1 MMTDKQ
7 INDLLDRFMA
17 GETSEQ
23 EERLLA
29 DYFCKRT
36 DIPDEWAAYAVM
48 FRGFRQSADD
58 EHKTS
63 SIYKPGTTGGHCEVP
78 SSRFQHRR
86 WMAAAAAIL
95 LLLGLWWYMPERES
109 QTETVAKKETPA
121 PKPTAQPA
129 AEETTQ
135 QVAVVAEVPK
145 PARKVRAAK
154 PHDAVEAEPAEVTVS
169 EAEAVAEVVTE
180 IDDPA
185 TDLLNIDMAA
195 VQQQGAE
202 LRTALAI
209 MNQELFESE

>member
-29 DYFCKRT
+29 DYFCTRT
-36 DIPDEWAAYAVM
+36 DIPEEWAAYAVM
-48 FRGFRQSADD
+48 FRGFRLTAA
-58 EHKTS
+58 H
-63 SIYKPGTTGGHCEVP
+63 EVP
-78 SSRFQHRR
+78 IRHYQHRW

-95 LLLGLWWYMPERES
+95 LLLGFWWYMPERES
-109 QTETVAKKETPA
+109 QPETLAKTETPVQ
-121 PKPTAQPA
+121 KPMVQPVV
-129 AEETTQ
+129 EETTQ
-135 QVAVVAEVPK
+135 QVAVAAETPK

-154 PHDAVEAEPAEVTVS
+154 PHDAVAAEPAEVTVS
-169 EAEAVAEVVTE
+169 EAEAVAEVVVE
-180 IDDPA
+180 VNDPA

-209 MNQELFESE
+209 MNQELFETE

>member
-23 EERLLA
+23 EERLLT
-29 DYFCKRT
+29 DYFCTRT
-36 DIPDEWAAYAVM
+36 DIPEAWAAYAVM
-48 FRGFRQSADD
+48 FRGFRQPTA
-58 EHKTS
+58 H
-63 SIYKPGTTGGHCEVP
+63 EVP
-78 SSRFQHRR
+78 IRNYQHRW

-95 LLLGLWWYMPERES
+95 VLLGFWWYLPERES
-109 QTETVAKKETPA
+109 QPETVAKTETPV
-121 PKPTAQPA
+121 PKPTVQPA
-129 AEETTQ
+129 VEETTQ
-135 QVAVVAEVPK
+135 QVAVVAEAPK

-154 PHDAVEAEPAEVTVS
+154 PHDTVVTEPAEVSVG
-169 EAEAVAEVVTE
+169 EAETVAEAVTE
-180 IDDPA
+180 IDAPA

>member
-23 EERLLA
+23 EERLLT
-29 DYFCKRT
+29 DYFCTRT
-36 DIPDEWAAYAVM
+36 DIPEAWAAYAVM
-48 FRGFRQSADD
+48 FRGFRQPAA
-58 EHKTS
+58 H
-63 SIYKPGTTGGHCEVP
+63 EVP
-78 SSRFQHRR
+78 IRHYQHRW

-95 LLLGLWWYMPERES
+95 VLLGFWWYMPERES
-109 QTETVAKKETPA
+109 QPETVAKTETPI
-121 PKPTAQPA
+121 PKPTVQPA
-129 AEETTQ
+129 VEETTQ

-145 PARKVRAAK
+145 PARTGRAAK
-154 PHDAVEAEPAEVTVS
+154 PHDAVEAEPAEAPVS
-169 EAEAVAEVVTE
+169 EAEAVAEAVTE

>member
-23 EERLLA
+23 EERLLT
-29 DYFCKRT
+29 DYFCTRT
-36 DIPDEWAAYAVM
+36 DIPEEWAAYAVM
-48 FRGFRQSADD
+48 FRGFRQSVTR
-58 EHKTS
+58 EV
-63 SIYKPGTTGGHCEVP
+63 SIIH
-78 SSRFQHRR
+78 SQLRW

-95 LLLGLWWYMPERES
+95 VLLGFWWYLPERES
-109 QTETVAKKETPA
+109 QPETVARTETPA
-121 PKPTAQPA
+121 PKPTVQPVV
-129 AEETTQ
+129 EETTQ
-135 QVAVVAEVPK
+135 QVAVAAEAPK

-154 PHDAVEAEPAEVTVS
+154 PHDTVEAEPAEVPVS
-169 EAEAVAEVVTE
+169 EGEAVAEAVTE

-185 TDLLNIDMAA
+185 ADLLNIDMAA

>member
-23 EERLLA
+23 EERLLT
-29 DYFCKRT
+29 DYFCTRT
-36 DIPDEWAAYAVM
+36 DIPEEWAAYAVM
-48 FRGFRQSADD
+48 FRGFRQSAA
-58 EHKTS
+58 HK
-63 SIYKPGTTGGHCEVP
+63 VP
-78 SSRFQHRR
+78 IRHYQHRW

-95 LLLGLWWYMPERES
+95 LLLGFWWYMPERES
-109 QTETVAKKETPA
+109 QSEAVARTETPA
-121 PKPTAQPA
+121 PKPMVQPA
-129 AEETTQ
+129 VEETTQ
-135 QVAVVAEVPK
+135 QVAVVAEAPK

-154 PHDAVEAEPAEVTVS
+154 PHDTVEAVVEEAPVS
-169 EAEAVAEVVTE
+169 EGEAVAEAVTE
-180 IDDPA
+180 INDPA

>member
-23 EERLLA
+23 EERLLT
-29 DYFCKRT
+29 DYFCTRT
-36 DIPDEWAAYAVM
+36 DIPEAWAAYAVM
-48 FRGFRQSADD
+48 FRGFRQSAA
-58 EHKTS
+58 H
-63 SIYKPGTTGGHCEVP
+63 EVP
-78 SSRFQHRR
+78 IRNYQHRW

-95 LLLGLWWYMPERES
+95 VLLGFWWYLPERES
-109 QTETVAKKETPA
+109 QPETVARTETPVQ
-121 PKPTAQPA
+121 KPTVQPA
-129 AEETTQ
+129 VEAAPQ
-135 QVAVVAEVPK
+135 PVAMATVPQK
-145 PARKVRAAK
+145 KRKVRAAK
-154 PHDAVEAEPAEVTVS
+154 THDALEAEPAEVLVS
-169 EAEAVAEVVTE
+169 EGEAVAEAVTE

-209 MNQELFESE
+209 MNQELFETE

>member
-23 EERLLA
+23 EERLLT
-29 DYFCKRT
+29 DYFCTRT
-36 DIPDEWAAYAVM
+36 DIPEAWAAYAVM
-48 FRGFRQSADD
+48 FRGFRQPAA
-58 EHKTS
+58 H
-63 SIYKPGTTGGHCEVP
+63 EVP
-78 SSRFQHRR
+78 IRHYHHR
-86 WMAAAAAIL
+86 WWLSAAAAIL
-95 LLLGLWWYMPERES
+95 VLLGFWWYMPERES
-109 QTETVAKKETPA
+109 QPETVAKTETPI
-121 PKPTAQPA
+121 PKPTVQPVV
-129 AEETTQ
+129 EETTQ
-135 QVAVVAEVPK
+135 QVPVVAEVPK

-154 PHDAVEAEPAEVTVS
+154 PHDAVEAEPAEVSVG
-169 EAEAVAEVVTE
+169 EAEAVAEAVTE

>member
-23 EERLLA
+23 EERLLT

-36 DIPDEWAAYAVM
+36 DVPDEWAAYAVM
-48 FRGFRQSADD
+48 FRGFRLTAA
-58 EHKTS
+58 H
-63 SIYKPGTTGGHCEVP
+63 EVP
-78 SSRFQHRR
+78 IRHYQHRW

-95 LLLGLWWYMPERES
+95 LLLGFWWYMPERES
-109 QTETVAKKETPA
+109 QPETVAKTETPA
-121 PKPTAQPA
+121 PKPTAQPVV
-129 AEETTQ
+129 EETTQ
-135 QVAVVAEVPK
+135 QVAVAAETPK

-154 PHDAVEAEPAEVTVS
+154 PHDVVEAEPAEVPVS
-169 EAEAVAEVVTE
+169 EAEAVAEAVTE

>member
-23 EERLLA
+23 EERLLT
-29 DYFCKRT
+29 DYFCTRT
-36 DIPDEWAAYAVM
+36 DIPDAWATYAVM
-48 FRGFRQSADD
+48 FRGFRQPAA
-58 EHKTS
+58 H
-63 SIYKPGTTGGHCEVP
+63 EVP
-78 SSRFQHRR
+78 IRHYQHR
-86 WMAAAAAIL
+86 WWLSAAATVL
-95 LLLGLWWYMPERES
+95 VLLGFWWYLPERES
-109 QTETVAKKETPA
+109 QSETVARTETPA
-121 PKPTAQPA
+121 PKPTLQTAV
-129 AEETTQ
+129 EETTQ
-135 QVAVVAEVPK
+135 QVAVAAEPPK

-154 PHDAVEAEPAEVTVS
+154 PHDTVKAELAEAPVS
-169 EAEAVAEVVTE
+169 EAEAVAVTE

>member
-36 DIPDEWAAYAVM
+36 DVPDEWAAYAVM
-48 FRGFRQSADD
+48 FRGFRQPAA
-58 EHKTS
+58 H
-63 SIYKPGTTGGHCEVP
+63 EVP
-78 SSRFQHRR
+78 IRHYHHR
-86 WMAAAAAIL
+86 WWLSAAAAIL
-95 LLLGLWWYMPERES
+95 VLLGLWWYMPERES
-109 QTETVAKKETPA
+109 QTETVAKTETPT
-121 PKPTAQPA
+121 PKPAVQPA
-129 AEETTQ
+129 AEAVQ
-135 QVAVVAEVPK
+135 QPVAMTEVPRQK
-145 PARKVRAAK
+145 RKVRAAK
-154 PHDAVEAEPAEVTVS
+154 PHDTVEAEPAEVSVG
-169 EAEAVAEVVTE
+169 EAEAVAEAVTE

-185 TDLLNIDMAA
+185 ADLLDIDMAA

-209 MNQELFESE
+209 MNQELFETE

>member
-23 EERLLA
+23 EERLLT
-29 DYFCKRT
+29 DYFCTRT
-36 DIPDEWAAYAVM
+36 DVPDEWAAYAVM
-48 FRGFRQSADD
+48 FRGFRLTADD
-58 EHKTS
+58 KHKTS
-63 SIYKPGTTGGHCEVP
+63 SMYKPGATGGHCEVP
-78 SSRFQHRR
+78 SSRFQHRW
-86 WMAAAAAIL
+86 WMAAAAVIL

-129 AEETTQ
+129 VEETVQ
-135 QVAVVAEVPK
+135 QVTVVAEAPK

-154 PHDAVEAEPAEVTVS
+154 PHDTVEAVEEAPVS
-169 EAEAVAEVVTE
+169 EAEAVAEVAAEVS
-180 IDDPA
+180 DPA

>member
-23 EERLLA
+23 EERLLT
-29 DYFCKRT
+29 DYFCTRT
-36 DIPDEWAAYAVM
+36 DIPEEWAAYAVM
-48 FRGFRQSADD
+48 FRGFRQSV
-58 EHKTS
+58 TR
-63 SIYKPGTTGGHCEVP
+63 EVP
-78 SSRFQHRR
+78 INHSRRR
-86 WMAAAAAIL
+86 WWMAAAAAIL
-95 LLLGLWWYMPERES
+95 VLLGFWWYMPERES
-109 QTETVAKKETPA
+109 QSETVARTETPA
-121 PKPTAQPA
+121 PKPMVQPTV
-129 AEETTQ
+129 EETTQ
-135 QVAVVAEVPK
+135 QVAVVAEAPK

-154 PHDAVEAEPAEVTVS
+154 PHDTVEAVVEEAPVS
-169 EAEAVAEVVTE
+169 EGEAVAEAVTE

-185 TDLLNIDMAA
+185 TDLLNIDMSA

>member
-23 EERLLA
+23 EERLLT

-36 DIPDEWAAYAVM
+36 DVPDEWAAYAVM
-48 FRGFRQSADD
+48 FRGFRLTAA
-58 EHKTS
+58 H
-63 SIYKPGTTGGHCEVP
+63 EVP
-78 SSRFQHRR
+78 IRHYQHRW

-95 LLLGLWWYMPERES
+95 LLLGFWWYMPERES
-109 QTETVAKKETPA
+109 QPETVAKTETPA
-121 PKPTAQPA
+121 PKPTAQPVV
-129 AEETTQ
+129 EETTQ
-135 QVAVVAEVPK
+135 QVAVAAETPK

-154 PHDAVEAEPAEVTVS
+154 PHDAVAAEPAEVTVS
-169 EAEAVAEVVTE
+169 EAEAVAEVVVE
-180 IDDPA
+180 VNDPA
-185 TDLLNIDMAA
+185 ADLLNIDMAA

>member
-1 MMTDKQ
+1 MTDKQ

-23 EERLLA
+23 EERLLT
-29 DYFCKRT
+29 DYFCTRT
-36 DIPDEWAAYAVM
+36 DIPEAWAAYAVM
-48 FRGFRQSADD
+48 FRGFRQPAA
-58 EHKTS
+58 H
-63 SIYKPGTTGGHCEVP
+63 EVP
-78 SSRFQHRR
+78 IRNYQHR
-86 WMAAAAAIL
+86 WWLSAAAAIL
-95 LLLGLWWYMPERES
+95 VLLGFWWYLPERES
-109 QTETVAKKETPA
+109 QPETVAKTETPT
-121 PKPTAQPA
+121 PKPTVQPA
-129 AEETTQ
+129 VEKTTQ

-154 PHDAVEAEPAEVTVS
+154 PHDAVEAEPAEVSVG
-169 EAEAVAEVVTE
+169 EAEAVAEAVTE

>member
-23 EERLLA
+23 EERLLT
-29 DYFCKRT
+29 DYFCTRT
-36 DIPDEWAAYAVM
+36 DIPEEWATYAVM
-48 FRGFRQSADD
+48 FRGFRQPAA
-58 EHKTS
+58 HK
-63 SIYKPGTTGGHCEVP
+63 VP
-78 SSRFQHRR
+78 IRHYQHRW

-95 LLLGLWWYMPERES
+95 VLLGFWWYMPERES
-109 QTETVAKKETPA
+109 QSETVARTETPA
-121 PKPTAQPA
+121 TKPMVQPA
-129 AEETTQ
+129 VEETTQ
-135 QVAVVAEVPK
+135 QVAVVAEAPK
-145 PARKVRAAK
+145 PARKVRAVK
-154 PHDAVEAEPAEVTVS
+154 PHDTVEAVVEEAPVS
-169 EAEAVAEVVTE
+169 EGEAIAEAVTE

-185 TDLLNIDMAA
+185 TDLLNIDMSA

>member
-23 EERLLA
+23 EERLLT
-29 DYFCKRT
+29 DYFCTRT
-36 DIPDEWAAYAVM
+36 DIPEAWAAYAVM
-48 FRGFRQSADD
+48 FRGFRQPTA
-58 EHKTS
+58 H
-63 SIYKPGTTGGHCEVP
+63 EVP
-78 SSRFQHRR
+78 IRNYQHRW

-95 LLLGLWWYMPERES
+95 VLLGFWWYLPERES
-109 QTETVAKKETPA
+109 QPETVAKTETPV
-121 PKPTAQPA
+121 PKPTVQPA
-129 AEETTQ
+129 VEETTQ
-135 QVAVVAEVPK
+135 QVAVVAEAPK
-145 PARKVRAAK
+145 PARKVRAVK
-154 PHDAVEAEPAEVTVS
+154 PHDTVKAELAEAPVS
-169 EAEAVAEVVTE
+169 EAEAVAEAVTE

-185 TDLLNIDMAA
+185 TNLLNIDMVA

>member
-7 INDLLDRFMA
+7 INDLLDHFMA

-23 EERLLA
+23 EERLLT
-29 DYFCKRT
+29 DYFCTRT
-36 DIPDEWAAYAVM
+36 DIPEAWAAYAVM
-48 FRGFRQSADD
+48 FRGFRQPTA
-58 EHKTS
+58 H
-63 SIYKPGTTGGHCEVP
+63 EVP
-78 SSRFQHRR
+78 IRNYQHR
-86 WMAAAAAIL
+86 WWLSAAAAIL
-95 LLLGLWWYMPERES
+95 VLLGIWWYLPERES
-109 QTETVAKKETPA
+109 QPETVAKTETPI
-121 PKPTAQPA
+121 PKPTVQPVV
-129 AEETTQ
+129 EETTQ
-135 QVAVVAEVPK
+135 QVAVVAEAPK

-154 PHDAVEAEPAEVTVS
+154 PHDAVEAEPAEVSVG
-169 EAEAVAEVVTE
+169 EAEAVAEAVTE

>member
-23 EERLLA
+23 EERLLT

-36 DIPDEWAAYAVM
+36 DVPDEWAAYAVM
-48 FRGFRQSADD
+48 FRGFRLTAA
-58 EHKTS
+58 H
-63 SIYKPGTTGGHCEVP
+63 EVP
-78 SSRFQHRR
+78 IRHYQHRW

-95 LLLGLWWYMPERES
+95 LLLGFWWYMPERES
-109 QTETVAKKETPA
+109 QPETVAKTETPA
-121 PKPTAQPA
+121 PKPTAQPVV
-129 AEETTQ
+129 EETTQ
-135 QVAVVAEVPK
+135 QVAVAAETPK

-154 PHDAVEAEPAEVTVS
+154 PHDAVAAEPAEVTVS
-169 EAEAVAEVVTE
+169 EAEAVAEVVVE
-180 IDDPA
+180 VNDPA

-209 MNQELFESE
+209 MNQELFETE

>member
-23 EERLLA
+23 EERLLT
-29 DYFCKRT
+29 DYFCTRT
-36 DIPDEWAAYAVM
+36 DIPEAWAAYAVM
-48 FRGFRQSADD
+48 FRGFRQPAA
-58 EHKTS
+58 H
-63 SIYKPGTTGGHCEVP
+63 EVP
-78 SSRFQHRR
+78 IRNYQHRW

-95 LLLGLWWYMPERES
+95 VLLGFWWYMPERVS
-109 QTETVAKKETPA
+109 QPETVAKTETPV
-121 PKPTAQPA
+121 PKPTVQPA
-129 AEETTQ
+129 VEETTQ
-135 QVAVVAEVPK
+135 QVAVVAEAPK
-145 PARKVRAAK
+145 PARKVRAVK
-154 PHDAVEAEPAEVTVS
+154 PHDAVEAEPAEVSVG
-169 EAEAVAEVVTE
+169 EAEAVAEAVTE

-185 TDLLNIDMAA
+185 TDLLNIDMVA

>member
-23 EERLLA
+23 EERLLT
-29 DYFCKRT
+29 DYFCTRT
-36 DIPDEWAAYAVM
+36 DIPEEWAAYAVM
-48 FRGFRQSADD
+48 FRGFWQPAA
-58 EHKTS
+58 H
-63 SIYKPGTTGGHCEVP
+63 EVP
-78 SSRFQHRR
+78 IRLYQHRW

-95 LLLGLWWYMPERES
+95 LLLGFWWYMPERES
-109 QTETVAKKETPA
+109 QSETVARTETPA
-121 PKPTAQPA
+121 TKPMVQPA
-129 AEETTQ
+129 VEETTQ
-135 QVAVVAEVPK
+135 QVAVVAEAPK

-154 PHDAVEAEPAEVTVS
+154 PHDTVEAVVEEAPVS
-169 EAEAVAEVVTE
+169 EGEAVAEAVTE

>member
-7 INDLLDRFMA
+7 VNDLLDRFMA

-36 DIPDEWAAYAVM
+36 DVPDEWAAYAVM
-48 FRGFRQSADD
+48 FRGFRQPAAREGPINHSQ
-58 EHKTS
+58 
-63 SIYKPGTTGGHCEVP
+63 
-78 SSRFQHRR
+78 SRW

-95 LLLGLWWYMPERES
+95 VLLGFWWYMPERES
-109 QTETVAKKETPA
+109 QPETVAKTETPI
-121 PKPTAQPA
+121 PKPTVQPVV
-129 AEETTQ
+129 EKTTQ

-154 PHDAVEAEPAEVTVS
+154 PHDAVEAEPAEVSVG
-169 EAEAVAEVVTE
+169 EAEAVAEAVTE

-209 MNQELFESE
+209 MNQELFETE